1 FVFRPAVRDER
12 GEDPADELVGHDLI
26 RARKTRL
33 LEVLRE
39 LPVEELLLV
48 VERLRILD
56 RALHELALE
65 LRVRLEVEDQRVLCE
80 DLFGL
85 RIVELDD
92 AAARVVDEMIVA
104 VDLASLLNELLD
116 VAHRAD
122 LGLTVQPLA
131 LLELLDGQTAQVGS
145 ADLAEERR

>member
-1 FVFRPAVRDER
+1 
-12 GEDPADELVGHDLI
+12 LSLHD
-26 RARKTRL
+26 A
-33 LEVLRE
+33 
-39 LPVEELLLV
+39 LPIL

-104 VDLASLLNELLD
+104 VDLASLLDELLD

-145 ADLAEERR
+145 ADLAEERRHGLE

>member
-1 FVFRPAVRDER
+1 FVFRAAVRDER
-12 GEDPADELVGHDLI
+12 GEDPAGELVGHDLS

-104 VDLASLLNELLD
+104 VDLASLLDELLD
-116 VAHRAD
+116 VAHRAED
-122 LGLTVQPLA
+122 RKSTRLN
-131 LLELLDGQTAQVGS
+131 S
-145 ADLAEERR
+145 